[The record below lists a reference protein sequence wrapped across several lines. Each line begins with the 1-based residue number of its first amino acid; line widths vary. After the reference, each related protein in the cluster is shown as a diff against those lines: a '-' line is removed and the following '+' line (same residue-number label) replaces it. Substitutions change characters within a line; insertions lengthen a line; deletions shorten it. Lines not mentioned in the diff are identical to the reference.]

1 MNNIARRY
9 EDTLD
14 LPDIN
19 YAFDNGN
26 EKDWIIDPANATK
39 FGMSPVSYYEAINV
53 RPILL
58 KPKSRGYILLNETH
72 PIWGQPLI
80 YPRFFTKGSDLD
92 ILVEGN
98 VNIIHIVLPI
108 RRYNI
113 NSNSN
118 KTTIGHFRKSITTDV
133 YIYTLKTI
141 IVIVINYSKIFP
153 IKSL

>member
-1 MNNIARRY
+1 MFYLNNIAYRF

-19 YAFDNGN
+19 YAFDNSN

-58 KPKSRGYILLNETH
+58 KPKSRGWILLNETH

-80 YPRFFTKGSDLD
+80 YPRFFTKGNDLD

-98 VNIIHIVLPI
+98 INIIHLLLAI
-108 RRYNI
+108 RRYII
-113 NSNSN
+113 NSKFKNNHRTFS
-118 KTTIGHFRKSITTDV
+118 K
-133 YIYTLKTI
+133 
-141 IVIVINYSKIFP
+141 VI
-153 IKSL
+153 

>member
-1 MNNIARRY
+1 MNKTHCRY

-58 KPKSRGYILLNETH
+58 KPKSRGYILLNNTD

-80 YPRFFTKGSDLD
+80 YPRFFTQGNDLD

-98 VNIIHIVLPI
+98 AIILYV
-108 RRYNI
+108 
-113 NSNSN
+113 
-118 KTTIGHFRKSITTDV
+118 
-133 YIYTLKTI
+133 
-141 IVIVINYSKIFP
+141 
-153 IKSL
+153 

>member
-1 MNNIARRY
+1 MYNIACRY
-9 EDTLD
+9 ENTLD

-19 YAFDNGN
+19 YAFDNAN

-80 YPRFFTKGSDLD
+80 YPRFFTKGNDLD

-98 VNIIHIVLPI
+98 VNIMHIVLPI

-113 NSNSN
+113 N
-118 KTTIGHFRKSITTDV
+118 
-133 YIYTLKTI
+133 
-141 IVIVINYSKIFP
+141 
-153 IKSL
+153 

>member
-80 YPRFFTKGSDLD
+80 YPRFFTKGNDLD

-98 VNIIHIVLPI
+98 VNIIHNELPI

-118 KTTIGHFRKSITTDV
+118 KKSITTDV
-133 YIYTLKTI
+133 YIFYTLNTI
-141 IVIVINYSKIFP
+141 IVIIINYSKIYFFS